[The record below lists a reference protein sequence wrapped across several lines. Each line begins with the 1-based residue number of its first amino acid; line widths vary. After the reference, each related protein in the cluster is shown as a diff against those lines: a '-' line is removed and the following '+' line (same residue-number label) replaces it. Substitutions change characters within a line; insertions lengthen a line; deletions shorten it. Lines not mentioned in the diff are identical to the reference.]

1 MALTDEGPAAHH
13 MTTRVAGLR
22 RYRRLGFLT
31 VVLVLLG
38 VVTLVMSGLYPVR
51 LVRTDVRCGR
61 TASGDVSGQ
70 LQCLVSDYVGQDP
83 SVRNIELAVA
93 KGDGS
98 YSWTGSAGVAHVD
111 GAPMAADTP
120 VYLASVTKIYIAT
133 LVMVLSRDKLLS
145 LDDPAARYLPA
156 AVAGGIDVYGGHDY
170 SGEVTVRQLVS
181 MTSGIADYYEEKGP
195 DGKTGYDLFLA
206 DPARTWT
213 PGELISRAR
222 SDLKP
227 HFAPGKGLYYSDTNY
242 QLLGMII
249 EHVTRTS
256 LATALQNYLFRP
268 LGLRHTWLTG
278 SPEPAVLAAPAHVFD
293 HQRDITAVRA
303 KDYWADG
310 GLVATPA
317 DMIAFLRALNDGEII
332 SPASLRT
339 MQTWHDRD
347 GSPVLPFPFVQYGYG
362 LWHFQMTGP
371 LSVLKNVVPTWGATG
386 STGSFLYYSQPL
398 DLYIAGTVDSA
409 SSVMMSFFLMAGAM
423 SLVSGNDH
431 PRTER
436 EHMTPGEPDRRRTW
450 TPATQ

>member
-51 LVRTDVRCGR
+51 LVRTEVRCGR

-181 MTSGIADYYEEKGP
+181 MTSGIADYYEEKGT
-195 DGKTGYDLFLA
+195 DGKTGYDQFLA

-213 PGELISRAR
+213 PGELVTRAR
-222 SDLKP
+222 TDLKP

-256 LATALQNYLFRP
+256 LATALQNYVFRP

-278 SPEPAVLAAPAHVFD
+278 SPGPAGLAAPAHVFD
-293 HQRDITAVRA
+293 HQRDITTVRA

-317 DMIAFLRALNDGEII
+317 DMIAFLRALNDGKII

-347 GSPVLPFPFVQYGYG
+347 GSPVLPFSFVHYGYG

-371 LSVLKNVVPTWGATG
+371 LGALKDVVPTWGASG

-398 DLYIAGTVDSA
+398 DLYMAGTVDSA
-409 SSVMMSFFLMAGAM
+409 SSAMTPFFLMAGVM

-431 PRTER
+431 SP
-436 EHMTPGEPDRRRTW
+436 HG
-450 TPATQ
+450 A

>member
-1 MALTDEGPAAHH
+1 MAVTEEGPAAHG

-31 VVLVLLG
+31 VLLVLLG
-38 VVTLVMSGLYPVR
+38 AVAVLMPGVYPVP
-51 LVRTDVRCGR
+51 LLRTDVHCGR
-61 TASGDVSGQ
+61 TASGDVNRQ

-98 YSWTGSAGVAHVD
+98 YSWAGSAGVPQQHD
-111 GAPMAADTP
+111 GTPMAAETP
-120 VYLASVTKIYIAT
+120 IYLASVTKIYIAT
-133 LVMVLSRDKLLS
+133 LVMLLSQDKLLS

-156 AVAGGIDVYGGHDY
+156 SLIDGIDIYRGHDY
-170 SGEVTVRQLVS
+170 SREVTVRQLVS
-181 MTSGIADYYEEKGP
+181 MTSGIPDYYEEKGT
-195 DGKTGYDLFLA
+195 DGKTGYDLFLE

-213 PGELISRAR
+213 PGEMISRAR
-222 SDLKP
+222 TDLTP
-227 HFAPGKGLYYSDTNY
+227 HFPPGQGLYYSDTNY
-242 QLLGMII
+242 QLLGNII
-249 EHVTRTS
+249 ETVTRTS
-256 LATALQNYLFRP
+256 LASALQNYLFRP

-278 SPEPAVLAAPAHVFD
+278 SPEPAGLPAPAHVFD
-293 HQRDITAVRA
+293 HQQDITTVRA
-303 KDYWADG
+303 STDYWADG

-317 DMIAFLRALNDGEII
+317 DMIAFLRALNDGKII

-347 GSPVLPFPFVQYGYG
+347 GSPTLPPIPGTQYGYG

-371 LSVLKNVVPTWGATG
+371 LGALKNVVPTWGASG

-398 DLYIAGTVDSA
+398 DLYMAGTVDSA
-409 SSVMMSFFLMAGAM
+409 GSTMMTFFLMAGAM

-431 PRTER
+431 SS
-436 EHMTPGEPDRRRTW
+436 HG
-450 TPATQ
+450 A

>member
-1 MALTDEGPAAHH
+1 VEVVAVALTDEGPAAHD

-31 VVLVLLG
+31 VVLALLG
-38 VVTLVMSGLYPVR
+38 VVTLSMSGQYPVR
-51 LVRTDVRCGR
+51 LVRTDVHCGR

-70 LQCLVSDYVGQDP
+70 LQCLVSDYAGQDP

-98 YSWTGSAGVAHVD
+98 YSWAGSAGIAQQ
-111 GAPMAADTP
+111 GGTAMAAGTP
-120 VYLASVTKIYIAT
+120 IYLASVTKIYIAT
-133 LVMVLSRDKLLS
+133 LVMVLSQDKLLS

-156 AVAGGIDVYGGHDY
+156 GLVDGIDIYGGHDY
-170 SGEVTVRQLVS
+170 SRQVTVRQLVS

-206 DPARTWT
+206 DPAKTWT
-213 PGELISRAR
+213 VAEMINRAR
-222 SDLKP
+222 TDLKP
-227 HFAPGKGLYYSDTNY
+227 HFAPGTGLYYSDTNY

-249 EHVTRTS
+249 ETVTRTS
-256 LATALQNYLFRP
+256 LASALQNYLFGP

-278 SPEPAVLAAPAHVFD
+278 SPEPAGLAAPARVFD
-293 HQRDITAVRA
+293 HQRDITTVRA
-303 KDYWADG
+303 EDYWADG

-317 DMIAFLRALNDGEII
+317 DMIAFLRALNDGKII

-347 GSPVLPFPFVQYGYG
+347 GSPVLPFSFVHYGYG

-371 LSVLKNVVPTWGATG
+371 LSAFKNVVPSWGASG

-398 DLYIAGTVDSA
+398 DLYMAGTVDSA
-409 SSVMMSFFLMAGAM
+409 SSTMMTFFLMAGAM

-431 PRTER
+431 PSHGT
-436 EHMTPGEPDRRRTW
+436 
-450 TPATQ
+450 